1 MTDDS
6 YLKTDL
12 LSIDAWR
19 DPDGW
24 QWNNWRLLEA
34 GIFWDADLPLTARR
48 ILRAL
53 RDWGYLSPA
62 SRGRLAVED
71 DGYNYVVMA
80 RGTREPILAL
90 AYGEY
95 ID

>member
-1 MTDDS
+1 ME

-19 DPDGW
+19 DSEGW
-24 QWNNWRLLEA
+24 NWNQWYTVEKGIYFAVSELTPRKILAYLRKA
-34 GIFWDADLPLTARR
+34 GFLTAE
-48 ILRAL
+48 
-53 RDWGYLSPA
+53 SK
-62 SRGRLAVED
+62 GRLRVED
-71 DGYNYVVMA
+71 DGYNYVIED
-80 RGTREPILAL
+80 RNTSEPILAL